1 MSRVTII
8 AGSPTPGSRLFGLTD
23 YVRER
28 LIQTGSAI
36 DRISAA
42 ELPAED
48 LLRANFGSPAIK
60 AALAAVESADAVVI
74 ASPVYKAAYSG
85 ALKTILDLIP
95 QKGLQGKVVLPLFI
109 GGTIAHLLA
118 VDYAL
123 KPVVAALGG
132 THILSGVFAVDQWVS
147 RLENAGGYALEE
159 QLRERLDEAVAE
171 LNRELARDQ
180 LAAKEQKQGQVV
192 GLG

>member
-1 MSRVTII
+1 MSKIVII
-8 AGSPTPGSRLFGLTD
+8 AGSPTLGSRLFGLTD
-23 YVRER
+23 YVQEK
-28 LIQTGSAI
+28 LTQAGNSI
-36 DRISAA
+36 DWFSAA

-48 LLRANFGSPAIK
+48 LLRANFNSEVVK
-60 AALAAVESADAVVI
+60 ELNAAVEAADAVII
-74 ASPVYKAAYSG
+74 ASPVYKASYSG

-132 THILSGVFAVDQWVS
+132 THILSGVFAVDQCVS
-147 RLENAGGYALEE
+147 RLENGGFALEE
-159 QLRERLDEAVAE
+159 QLRERLNEAVRE
-171 LNRELARDQ
+171 LNRDLAVVRYR
-180 LAAKEQKQGQVV
+180 KEEQEQVV
-192 GLG
+192 ELG

>member
-1 MSRVTII
+1 MSKIVII
-8 AGSPTPGSRLFGLTD
+8 AGSPTLGSRLFGLTD
-23 YVRER
+23 YVQEK
-28 LIQTGSAI
+28 LKEAGHSISWF
-36 DRISAA
+36 SAA

-48 LLRANFGSPAIK
+48 LLLANFNSEVVK
-60 AALAAVESADAVVI
+60 ELNAAVEAADAVII
-74 ASPVYKAAYSG
+74 ASPVYKASYSG

-147 RLENAGGYALEE
+147 RLENGVFALEE
-159 QLRERLDEAVAE
+159 QLRERLNEAVRE
-171 LNRELARDQ
+171 LNRELAVVRYR
-180 LAAKEQKQGQVV
+180 KEEQEQVV
-192 GLG
+192 ELG

>member
-180 LAAKEQKQGQVV
+180 LAAKEQKQGQ
-192 GLG
+192 

>member
-1 MSRVTII
+1 MSGVTII
-8 AGSPTPGSRLFGLTD
+8 AGSPNPGSRLFGLTD
-23 YVRER
+23 YVQER

-36 DRISAA
+36 DWISAA

-109 GGTIAHLLA
+109 GGTIAHFLA

>member
-1 MSRVTII
+1 MSKIVIL
-8 AGSPTPGSRLFGLTD
+8 AGSPTLGSRLFGLTD
-23 YVRER
+23 YVQEK
-28 LIQTGSAI
+28 LKEAGHSISWF
-36 DRISAA
+36 SAA

-48 LLRANFGSPAIK
+48 LLLANFNSEVVK
-60 AALAAVESADAVVI
+60 ELNAAVEAADAVII
-74 ASPVYKAAYSG
+74 ASPVYKASYSG

-147 RLENAGGYALEE
+147 RLENGGFALEE
-159 QLRERLDEAVAE
+159 QLRERLNEAVRE
-171 LNRELARDQ
+171 LNRDLAVVRYR
-180 LAAKEQKQGQVV
+180 KEEQEQVV
-192 GLG
+192 ELG

>member
-1 MSRVTII
+1 MAKIALII
-8 AGSPTPGSRLFGLTD
+8 GSPSSKSRLFGLTQR
-23 YVRER
+23 VEEQ
-28 LIQTGSAI
+28 LQQAGHELAWV
-36 DRISAA
+36 SAA
-42 ELPAED
+42 ELPAEE
-48 LLRANFGSPAIK
+48 LLRADFGSPAIQE
-60 AALAAVESADAVVI
+60 ALAAIAAADAVVI

-95 QKGLQGKVVLPLFI
+95 QKGLQGKVILPLFI

-147 RLENAGGYALEE
+147 RLENGGYALEE
-159 QLRERLDEAVAE
+159 QLRERLDEAVGE
-171 LNRELARDQ
+171 LNRELARYRG
-180 LAAKEQKQGQVV
+180 AEQEQAV

>member
-1 MSRVTII
+1 MSKIVIL
-8 AGSPTPGSRLFGLTD
+8 AGSPTLGSRLFGLTD
-23 YVRER
+23 YVQDKLKEAGHS
-28 LIQTGSAI
+28 ISWF
-36 DRISAA
+36 SAA

-48 LLRANFGSPAIK
+48 LLRANFNSEVVK
-60 AALAAVESADAVVI
+60 ELNAAVEAADAVII
-74 ASPVYKAAYSG
+74 ASPVYKASYSG

-147 RLENAGGYALEE
+147 RLENGGFALEE
-159 QLRERLDEAVAE
+159 QLRERMNEAVRE
-171 LNRELARDQ
+171 LNRDLAVVRYR
-180 LAAKEQKQGQVV
+180 KEEQEQVV
-192 GLG
+192 ELG

>member
-1 MSRVTII
+1 MSRVIII

>member
-171 LNRELARDQ
+171 LNWELARDQ

>member
-1 MSRVTII
+1 MARVAII
-8 AGSPTPGSRLFGLTD
+8 AGSPSLKSRLFGLTEH
-23 YVRER
+23 VEER
-28 LIQTGSAI
+28 LRRAGNDIAW
-36 DRISAA
+36 ISAA
-42 ELPAED
+42 ELPPED
-48 LLRANFGSPAIK
+48 LLRANFASPAIK
-60 AALAAVESADAVVI
+60 AALDAVDSADAVVI

-132 THILSGVFAVDQWVS
+132 TRILGGVFAVDQWVN
-147 RLENAGGYALEE
+147 RLENGEYALEE
-159 QLRERLDEAVAE
+159 QLKGRLDEAVAE
-171 LNRELARDQ
+171 LNQELARYRQ
-180 LAAKEQKQGQVV
+180 AEQEQIVKQG
-192 GLG
+192 